1 MNQKNIEDIYP
12 LSPMQQGMLFH
23 SLYAPKSGM
32 YVEQLSLKLHGNLD
46 IAAFKLAWQEVLNR
60 HSVLRTAFVW
70 ENLEKP
76 LQVVG
81 RQVSLPW
88 QQLDW
93 REIPTNEQQ
102 QQLEAL
108 LETEQKR
115 GFELSKAPLMNLI
128 LIQLAEKSYQ
138 FIWNH
143 HHLLLDG
150 WSLPLIFQE
159 VITFYSAFCQGKD
172 LYLEKPR
179 LYRDYIAWLQ
189 QQNVTEAEIFWRE
202 TLKGFTAPTAIFSQ
216 SPIANKQ
223 SPISIYDEQQ
233 LKLSAEATAALHSL
247 ARKEQLTLNSIVQ
260 GAWALL
266 LSRYSGEQDIVYGA
280 TVSGRPPT
288 LAGAESM
295 VGLFINTLPVRVW
308 IESHD
313 FILPW
318 LKQFQT
324 QLVELRQ
331 YEYNPL
337 IDIQGWSEVPR
348 GVSLFDSIVVFE
360 NYPVDPGVR
369 QLNLNLEVGNIRTFG
384 NTNYPLT
391 VTVIPG
397 SELLL
402 KIGYVCDRFH
412 SDTIAR
418 MLGHLE
424 TLLLNIVAKPD
435 RRLSELSLLTATEQY
450 QLLIEFNQNKSQISS
465 PLAPL
470 FKGGTKSKNHQCIHQ
485 LFEEQVKR
493 IPDYIAVVYQ
503 DQNLTYRELNAKAN
517 CLAHYLQSLGVG
529 PEVKVGIC
537 LERSLN
543 LIVAVLGVLKAGGD
557 YVPLDTAYPQ
567 ERLAFMLKDAQ
578 LSLVISQASL
588 VNSFEQ
594 NAVICLDTTWEN
606 IAQKSES
613 NPVSRSTSDNLAYI
627 IYTSGSTGQ
636 PKGVMVEHKSLV
648 NAYLAWEEVYQLSER
663 PTCHLQMAS
672 FSFDVFTGD
681 MVRAL
686 CSGGKLVL
694 CDREHLLDA
703 EKLYQLMLKEK
714 VDCAEFV
721 PAVLRNL
728 IQYLEESEQG
738 LEFMRLLVCGSDS
751 WYASEYNQ
759 FKQFCGSQTRLINSF
774 GVTEATID
782 SSYFENTEISLS
794 MNQLVP
800 IGKPFPNT
808 QVYIL
813 DANLQP
819 LPIGVAGELY
829 IGGAGLTRGY
839 LNRPEL
845 TTEKFIP
852 NPFFK
857 IYELEENSLAQN
869 SKLKIQN
876 SKLYKTGDLARYL
889 PDGNIEFISRSDNQ
903 VKIRGYRI
911 ELGEIEATLNQHPA
925 IQQVVVVAREDRP
938 GNKQLVAYVAP
949 RSGHRIQDSELNNEI
964 RLFLEEKLPE
974 YMVPSTFVLLQE
986 LPLTP
991 NGKIERTRLLIPV
1004 QTEKES
1010 QGSFQNYRTP
1020 TEEILTGIWIQVLG
1034 IQSIGIRDNFFQLGG
1049 HSLLATQV
1057 ISRIRKAFQLETPL
1071 RYLFESPT
1079 IAELS
1084 QRIEAEIKAGQK
1096 LEIPPIVALPR
1107 EGNLTLSF
1115 AQQRLWFANQLLPGN
1130 PAYNMPAAVR
1140 LFGSLNV
1147 KALEQSLNEVIKRH
1161 ESLRTTFIEVN
1172 EKPVQEIAPTLILR
1186 IPIVDL
1192 REVSASDTA
1201 NATLRERIQTAQ
1213 KLALEEVRQ
1222 PFALDKAPLLRVK
1235 LLQLSETD
1243 WVILFAM
1250 HHIISDAWSQGILIQ
1265 EIATFYEAF
1274 CLAKPSPLPELS
1286 IQYAD
1291 FAIWQRQ
1298 WLAEHWQTQITYWK
1312 QQLNNLPVLQLPTDR
1327 PRPSIPI
1334 FRGARKSSSL
1344 SKTLSDALKTLS
1356 AREGATLFMT
1366 LLAAFTT
1373 LLHWLTN
1380 QDDIVVG
1387 TDIANRNQAETEGLI
1402 GFFVNQLVLRTNLS
1416 ENPCFREV
1424 LAQVRRVTLEAYA
1437 HQDLPFDKLVE
1448 VLNPERNLSRAPLF
1462 QVKLVMQNAPTPPLE
1477 LPGLTLGFLEVDN
1490 GTAEFD
1496 LLLNVMETEQQLIG
1510 LVLAYKTDLFDDSSI
1525 ARILGRLETL
1535 LDNIV
1540 MQPNIKLNA
1549 LKEIL
1554 VEADRQQQSAQEQEY
1569 QKTVEQKLSNIKRK
1583 SLNRPSEQV
1592 GEKL

>member
-1 MNQKNIEDIYP
+1 MD
-12 LSPMQQGMLFH
+12 
-23 SLYAPKSGM
+23 
-32 YVEQLSLKLHGNLD
+32 
-46 IAAFKLAWQEVLNR
+46 
-60 HSVLRTAFVW
+60 
-70 ENLEKP
+70 
-76 LQVVG
+76 
-81 RQVSLPW
+81 
-88 QQLDW
+88 
-93 REIPTNEQQ
+93 
-102 QQLEAL
+102 
-108 LETEQKR
+108 
-115 GFELSKAPLMNLI
+115 
-128 LIQLAEKSYQ
+128 
-138 FIWNH
+138 
-143 HHLLLDG
+143 
-150 WSLPLIFQE
+150 
-159 VITFYSAFCQGKD
+159 
-172 LYLEKPR
+172 
-179 LYRDYIAWLQ
+179 
-189 QQNVTEAEIFWRE
+189 
-202 TLKGFTAPTAIFSQ
+202 
-216 SPIANKQ
+216 
-223 SPISIYDEQQ
+223 
-233 LKLSAEATAALHSL
+233 
-247 ARKEQLTLNSIVQ
+247 
-260 GAWALL
+260 
-266 LSRYSGEQDIVYGA
+266 
-280 TVSGRPPT
+280 
-288 LAGAESM
+288 
-295 VGLFINTLPVRVW
+295 
-308 IESHD
+308 
-313 FILPW
+313 
-318 LKQFQT
+318 
-324 QLVELRQ
+324 
-331 YEYNPL
+331 
-337 IDIQGWSEVPR
+337 
-348 GVSLFDSIVVFE
+348 
-360 NYPVDPGVR
+360 
-369 QLNLNLEVGNIRTFG
+369 
-384 NTNYPLT
+384 
-391 VTVIPG
+391 
-397 SELLL
+397 
-402 KIGYVCDRFH
+402 
-412 SDTIAR
+412 
-418 MLGHLE
+418 
-424 TLLLNIVAKPD
+424 
-435 RRLSELSLLTATEQY
+435 
-450 QLLIEFNQNKSQISS
+450 
-465 PLAPL
+465 
-470 FKGGTKSKNHQCIHQ
+470 
-485 LFEEQVKR
+485 
-493 IPDYIAVVYQ
+493 
-503 DQNLTYRELNAKAN
+503 
-517 CLAHYLQSLGVG
+517 
-529 PEVKVGIC
+529 
-537 LERSLN
+537 
-543 LIVAVLGVLKAGGD
+543 
-557 YVPLDTAYPQ
+557 
-567 ERLAFMLKDAQ
+567 
-578 LSLVISQASL
+578 
-588 VNSFEQ
+588 
-594 NAVICLDTTWEN
+594 
-606 IAQKSES
+606 
-613 NPVSRSTSDNLAYI
+613 
-627 IYTSGSTGQ
+627 
-636 PKGVMVEHKSLV
+636 
-648 NAYLAWEEVYQLSER
+648 
-663 PTCHLQMAS
+663 
-672 FSFDVFTGD
+672 
-681 MVRAL
+681 
-686 CSGGKLVL
+686 
-694 CDREHLLDA
+694 
-703 EKLYQLMLKEK
+703 
-714 VDCAEFV
+714 
-721 PAVLRNL
+721 
-728 IQYLEESEQG
+728 
-738 LEFMRLLVCGSDS
+738 
-751 WYASEYNQ
+751 
-759 FKQFCGSQTRLINSF
+759 
-774 GVTEATID
+774 
-782 SSYFENTEISLS
+782 
-794 MNQLVP
+794 QLVP

-808 QVYIL
+808 QLYIL

-857 IYELEENSLAQN
+857 TYELEENSLAQN

-889 PDGNIEFISRSDNQ
+889 PDGNIEFIGRSDNQ

-938 GNKQLVAYVAP
+938 GNKQLVAYIAP
-949 RSGHRIQDSELNNEI
+949 RSGHRIQDSDLNNEI

-991 NGKIERTRLLIPV
+991 NGKIDRTRLPIPV

-1130 PAYNMPAAVR
+1130 PAYNIPAAVR

-1327 PRPSIPI
+1327 PRPSMPI

-1356 AREGATLFMT
+1356 AKEGATLFMT

-1540 MQPNIKLNA
+1540 TQPNIKLNA

-1592 GEKL
+1592 GEKS

>member
-23 SLYAPKSGM
+23 SLYAPTSGM
-32 YVEQLSLKLHGNLD
+32 YVEQLSLELNGNLD
-46 IAAFKLAWQEVLNR
+46 VAAFKQAWQEVLNR

-93 REIPTNEQQ
+93 RELSSVEQQ
-102 QQLEAL
+102 QQLESL
-108 LETEQKR
+108 LDAEQKR
-115 GFELSKAPLMNLI
+115 GFELSKAPLMNLT
-128 LIQLAEKSYQ
+128 LIQLAENSYQ

-150 WSLPLIFQE
+150 WSLPLIFKE

-172 LYLEKPR
+172 LDLEKPR
-179 LYRDYIAWLQ
+179 PYRDYIAWLQ
-189 QQNVTEAEIFWRE
+189 QQNVTEAEAFWRE

-216 SPIANKQ
+216 SAIANKQ
-223 SPISIYDEQQ
+223 SPIPSYNEQQ
-233 LKLSAEATAALHSL
+233 LKLSAEATLALQSL
-247 ARKEQLTLNSIVQ
+247 ARKEQLTPNSIVQ

-266 LSRYSGEQDIVYGA
+266 LSRYSGEQDIIYGT
-280 TVSGRPPT
+280 TVSGRPPM
-288 LAGAESM
+288 LVGAESM

-308 IESHD
+308 VDPHE

-348 GVSLFDSIVVFE
+348 GVSLFESIVVFE
-360 NYPVDPGVR
+360 NYPVDPAVG
-369 QLNLNLEVGNIRTFG
+369 QLNSNLEIGNFRTFG
-384 NTNYPLT
+384 KTNYPLT
-391 VTVIPG
+391 VTVIPD

-412 SDTIAR
+412 TDTINR

-424 TLLLNIVAKPD
+424 TLLLNIVAKPHQ
-435 RRLSELSLLTATEQY
+435 RLSELSLLTATERY
-450 QLLIEFNQNKSQISS
+450 QLLIEFNQNKSQIQNPKS
-465 PLAPL
+465 PI
-470 FKGGTKSKNHQCIHQ
+470 GQCVHQ

-493 IPDYIAVVYQ
+493 KPSSIAVVYQ
-503 DQNLTYRELNAKAN
+503 DQQLTYGELNAKAN

-529 PEVKVGIC
+529 EEVKVGIC
-537 LERSLN
+537 LERSLD
-543 LIVAVLGVLKAGGD
+543 LIVAVLGVLKAGGA
-557 YVPLDTAYPQ
+557 YVPLDPAYPQ
-567 ERLAFMLKDAQ
+567 ERLAFMLKDAE
-578 LSLVISQASL
+578 LSLVISHSSL

-594 NAVICLDTTWEN
+594 MTAINLDENWKN

-613 NPVSRSTSDNLAYI
+613 NPVSRATSNNLAYI

-636 PKGVMVEHKSLV
+636 SKGVMVEHGSVV
-648 NAYLAWEEVYQLSER
+648 NAYLGWEEIYQLSER
-663 PTCHLQMAS
+663 LTCHLQMAS

-694 CDREHLLDA
+694 CDRLHLLDA
-703 EKLYQLMLKEK
+703 EKLYQLMLREK

-728 IQYLEESEQG
+728 IQYLEETEQR
-738 LEFMRLLVCGSDS
+738 LDFMRLVVCGSDS
-751 WYASEYNQ
+751 WYNSEYSK
-759 FKQFCGSQTRLINSF
+759 FRQFCSSQTRLINSF

-782 SSYFENTEISLS
+782 SSYFESPEIDLS
-794 MNQLVP
+794 IEQLVP

-808 QVYIL
+808 QLYIL

-819 LPIGVAGELY
+819 VPIGVAGELY
-829 IGGAGLTRGY
+829 IGGAGLARGY

-845 TTEKFIP
+845 TTEKFIQ
-852 NPFFK
+852 NPFDNSELNPKFSR
-857 IYELEENSLAQN
+857 IYN
-869 SKLKIQN
+869 
-876 SKLYKTGDLARYL
+876 TGDLARYL
-889 PDGNIEFISRSDNQ
+889 PDGNIEFLGRSDNQ

-925 IQQVVVVAREDRP
+925 IQQVVVVVREDRP
-938 GNKQLVAYVAP
+938 GNKQLVAYLTP
-949 RSGHRIQDSELNNEI
+949 RLGYKIQDSEL
-964 RLFLEEKLPE
+964 RLFLANKLPE
-974 YMVPSTFVLLQE
+974 YMVPSTFVLLE
-986 LPLTP
+986 SLPLTP
-991 NGKIERTRLLIPV
+991 NGKIDRKRLPIPT
-1004 QTEKES
+1004 QTEES
-1010 QGSFQNYRTP
+1010 KKTVKIYRTP

-1034 IQSIGIRDNFFQLGG
+1034 IQPIEITDNFFQLGG

-1057 ISRIRKAFQLETPL
+1057 ISRIRKAFQIEIPL

-1084 QRIEAEIKAGQK
+1084 PRIEAEIKAEQK
-1096 LEIPPIVALPR
+1096 LEIPPIVCVPR

-1115 AQQRLWFANQLLPGN
+1115 AQQRLWFANQLMPGN
-1130 PAYNMPAAVR
+1130 SAYNMPAAVR
-1140 LFGSLNV
+1140 LFGALNV

-1172 EKPVQEIAPTLILR
+1172 GEPVQQIVSTLSVT

-1192 REVSASDTA
+1192 REFSSS
-1201 NATLRERIQTAQ
+1201 ERIEKAQ
-1213 KLALEEVRQ
+1213 QLAIAEVRQ
-1222 PFALDKAPLLRVK
+1222 PFTLDKAPLLRVK
-1235 LLQLSETD
+1235 LLQLGETD
-1243 WVILFAM
+1243 WVLIFAM
-1250 HHIISDAWSQGILIQ
+1250 HHIVSDAWSLGILIQ
-1265 EIATFYEAF
+1265 EIATLYEAF
-1274 CLAKPSPLPELS
+1274 CLEKPSPLPQLS

-1291 FAIWQRQ
+1291 FAVWQRQ
-1298 WLAEHWQTQITYWK
+1298 WLAEHWQTQLAYWQ
-1312 QQLNNLPVLQLPTDR
+1312 QQLNNLTVLQLPTDK
-1327 PRPSIPI
+1327 PRPSMPI
-1334 FRGARKSSSL
+1334 FRGARKSLIL
-1344 SKTLSDALKTLS
+1344 SKTLSDALKMLS
-1356 AREGATLFMT
+1356 AKEGVTLFMT

-1416 ENPCFREV
+1416 GNPSFRE
-1424 LAQVRRVTLEAYA
+1424 LLGQVRRVTLAAYA

-1448 VLNPERNLSRAPLF
+1448 VLNPERNLNRTPLF

-1490 GTAEFD
+1490 GTSEFD
-1496 LLLNVMETEQQLIG
+1496 LLLNLMETEEQLIG
-1510 LVLAYKTDLFDDSSI
+1510 LVLAYKTDLFEDSSI

-1540 MQPNIKLNA
+1540 TQPNIKLNA
-1549 LKEIL
+1549 LKQIL
-1554 VEADRQQQSAQEQEY
+1554 VEADRQQQSDREQEY

-1583 SLNRPSEQV
+1583 SLKKAPEHI
-1592 GEKL
+1592 GEK

>member
-1 MNQKNIEDIYP
+1 MNQRNIEEIYP

-23 SLYAPKSGM
+23 SLYAPTSGM
-32 YVEQLSLKLHGNLD
+32 YVEQLTLQLNGNLD
-46 IAAFKLAWQEVLNR
+46 VVAFKQAWQEVVNR

-88 QQLDW
+88 QQVDW
-93 REIPTNEQQ
+93 RELSTIKQQ

-115 GFELSKAPLMNLI
+115 GFELSKAPLMNFT
-128 LIQLAEKSYQ
+128 LIQLAENSYQ

-150 WSLPLIFQE
+150 WSLPLIFKE
-159 VITFYSAFCQGKD
+159 VITFYAAFYIGKE

-179 LYRDYIAWLQ
+179 PYRDYIAWLQ
-189 QQNVTEAEIFWRE
+189 QQNVTESEAFWRE
-202 TLKGFTAPTAIFSQ
+202 KLKGFTAPTAILSQ
-216 SPIANKQ
+216 PQITNKQ
-223 SPISIYDEQQ
+223 SQIPSYDEQQ
-233 LKLSAEATAALHSL
+233 LKLSAETTAALQSL
-247 ARKEQLTLNSIVQ
+247 VRKEQLTLNSIVQ

-308 IESHD
+308 VDSHD

-331 YEYNPL
+331 YEYNSL
-337 IDIQGWSEVPR
+337 IEIQAWSEVPR

-360 NYPVDPGVR
+360 NYPVDSAVR
-369 QLNLNLEVGNIRTFG
+369 QLNSNLEMGNFRTFG
-384 NTNYPLT
+384 KTNYPLT
-391 VTVIPG
+391 VTVIPD

-412 SDTIAR
+412 TDTIKR

-424 TLLLNIVAKPD
+424 TLLLNIVANPTQ
-435 RRLSELSLLTATEQY
+435 RLSELSLLTATERY
-450 QLLIEFNQNKSQISS
+450 QLLIEFNQKQ
-465 PLAPL
+465 
-470 FKGGTKSKNHQCIHQ
+470 SKILNSKFLIGECIHQ
-485 LFEEQVKR
+485 LFEEQVNR
-493 IPDYIAVVYQ
+493 TPTSIAVVYQ
-503 DQNLTYRELNAKAN
+503 DHQLTYRELNAKAN
-517 CLAHYLQSLGVG
+517 SLAHYLRSLGVAA
-529 PEVKVGIC
+529 EVKVGIC
-537 LERSLN
+537 LERSLD
-543 LIVAVLGVLKAGGD
+543 LIVAVLAVLKAGGA
-557 YVPLDTAYPQ
+557 YVPLDPAYPQ

-578 LSLVISQASL
+578 LSLVISHSSL
-588 VNSFEQ
+588 VNNFEQ
-594 NAVICLDTTWEN
+594 NAVICLDKNWEKV
-606 IAQKSES
+606 ARESES
-613 NPVSRSTSDNLAYI
+613 NPVNRATSDNLAYI

-636 PKGVMVEHKSLV
+636 SKGVMVEHGSLV
-648 NAYLAWEEVYQLSER
+648 NAYLAWEEIYQLSEQ

-672 FSFDVFTGD
+672 FAFDVFSGD

-703 EKLYQLMLKEK
+703 ENLYQLMLREK

-728 IQYLEESEQG
+728 IQYLEESEQR
-738 LEFMRLLVCGSDS
+738 LDFMRLLVCGSDS
-751 WYASEYNQ
+751 WYGNEYNK
-759 FKQFCGSQTRLINSF
+759 FRQFCSYQTRLINSF

-782 SSYFENTEISLS
+782 SSYFESTNLDLPTD
-794 MNQLVP
+794 QLVP

-808 QVYIL
+808 HLYIL
-813 DANLQP
+813 DTNLQP
-819 LPIGVAGELY
+819 VPIGVTGELY
-829 IGGAGLTRGY
+829 ISGAGLARGY

-845 TTEKFIP
+845 TTEKFIA
-852 NPFFK
+852 NPF
-857 IYELEENSLAQN
+857 ES
-869 SKLKIQN
+869 SKFRR
-876 SKLYKTGDLARYL
+876 LYKTGDLARYL
-889 PDGNIEFISRSDNQ
+889 HDGNIEFLGRSDNQ

-925 IQQVVVVAREDRP
+925 IQQAVVLAREDRP
-938 GNKQLVAYVAP
+938 GNKQLIAYCVA
-949 RSGHRIQDSELNNEI
+949 RSHYKIEDSELKSEVS
-964 RLFLEEKLPE
+964 LFLATKLPE
-974 YMVPSTFVLLQE
+974 YMMPSSFILLKT

-991 NGKIERTRLLIPV
+991 NGKIDRKRLPIPV
-1004 QTEKES
+1004 QTETEPQVKAK
-1010 QGSFQNYRTP
+1010 NYRTP
-1020 TEEILTGIWIQVLG
+1020 TQEILSGIWIQVLG
-1034 IQSIGIRDNFFQLGG
+1034 IQSIGITDNFFQLGG

-1057 ISRIRKAFQLETPL
+1057 ISRIRKAFQLEFPL

-1096 LEIPPIVALPR
+1096 LELPPIASVPR

-1130 PAYNMPAAVR
+1130 PAYNMPVAVR

-1161 ESLRTTFIEVN
+1161 ESLRTSFIEIN
-1172 EKPVQEIAPTLILR
+1172 GEPVQQIAPTLNLT

-1192 REVSASDTA
+1192 REFSEIV
-1201 NATLRERIQTAQ
+1201 QKAQ
-1213 KLALEEVRQ
+1213 QLAIAEVRQ

-1235 LLQLSETD
+1235 LLELGEND
-1243 WVILFAM
+1243 WVILFTM
-1250 HHIISDAWSQGILIQ
+1250 HHIISDAWSLGILIQ
-1265 EIATFYEAF
+1265 EIAIFYEAF
-1274 CLAKPSPLPELS
+1274 CIKKTSILPNLS

-1291 FAIWQRQ
+1291 FAVWQRQ
-1298 WLAEHWQTQITYWK
+1298 WLAEHWQTQLAYWQ
-1312 QQLNNLPVLQLPTDR
+1312 QQLNHLLLLQLPTDK
-1327 PRPSIPI
+1327 PRPSMPI
-1334 FRGARKSSSL
+1334 LRGKRKTLILSKALSNALKSL
-1344 SKTLSDALKTLS
+1344 SAK
-1356 AREGATLFMT
+1356 EGATLFMM

-1402 GFFVNQLVLRTNLS
+1402 GFFVNQLVLRTNVS
-1416 ENPCFREV
+1416 GNPTFREL
-1424 LAQVRRVTLEAYA
+1424 LAQVRRVTLEAHA

-1448 VLNPERNLSRAPLF
+1448 ALNPERSLNRAPLF
-1462 QVKLVMQNAPTPPLE
+1462 QVKLVMQNVPTPPLE

-1490 GTAEFD
+1490 GTSEFD
-1496 LLLNVMETEQQLIG
+1496 LLLNVMETEEQLIG
-1510 LVLAYKTDLFDDSSI
+1510 LVLAYKTDLFEDSTI
-1525 ARILGRLETL
+1525 ARILARLETL

-1540 MQPNIKLNA
+1540 AQPNINLNA

-1554 VEADRQQQSAQEQEY
+1554 SEADRLQQSIQEQEY
-1569 QKTVEQKLSNIKRK
+1569 QKTVGQKLSNIKRK
-1583 SLNRPSEQV
+1583 SLKL

>member
-1 MNQKNIEDIYP
+1 MNQRNIEEIYP

-23 SLYAPKSGM
+23 SLYAPTSGM
-32 YVEQLSLKLHGNLD
+32 YVEQLTLQLNGNLD
-46 IAAFKLAWQEVLNR
+46 VVAFKQAWQEVLNR

-93 REIPTNEQQ
+93 RELSTIEQQ
-102 QQLEAL
+102 HQLEAL

-115 GFELSKAPLMNLI
+115 GFELSKAPLMNFT
-128 LIQLAEKSYQ
+128 LIQLAENSYQ

-150 WSLPLIFQE
+150 WSLPLIFKE
-159 VITFYSAFCQGKD
+159 VITFYAAFSLGKD
-172 LYLEKPR
+172 LSLEKSRP
-179 LYRDYIAWLQ
+179 YRDYIAWLQ
-189 QQNVTEAEIFWRE
+189 QQNVTEAEAFWRE
-202 TLKGFTAPTAIFSQ
+202 KLKGFTAPTAIFYQ
-216 SPIANKQ
+216 PQIANKPSQ
-223 SPISIYDEQQ
+223 FPSYDEQQ
-233 LKLSAEATAALHSL
+233 LKLSTETTAALQSL

-266 LSRYSGEQDIVYGA
+266 LSRYSGEEDIVYGA

-288 LAGAESM
+288 LPDAESM

-308 IESHD
+308 VDSHE

-318 LKQFQT
+318 LQQFQT
-324 QLVELRQ
+324 QFVELRQ
-331 YEYNPL
+331 YEYNSL
-337 IDIQGWSEVPR
+337 IEIQGWSEVPR

-360 NYPVDPGVR
+360 NYPVDPAVG
-369 QLNLNLEVGNIRTFG
+369 QINSNLEIGNFRTFG
-384 NTNYPLT
+384 KTNYPLT

-397 SELLL
+397 LELLL

-412 SDTIAR
+412 TDTIKR

-424 TLLLNIVAKPD
+424 TLLLNIVANPTQ
-435 RRLSELSLLTATEQY
+435 RLSELSLLTTPERY
-450 QLLIEFNQNKSQISS
+450 QILIDFNQNQSKIQN
-465 PLAPL
+465 P
-470 FKGGTKSKNHQCIHQ
+470 KSKIGQCIHQ
-485 LFEEQVKR
+485 IFEAQVELT
-493 IPDYIAVVYQ
+493 PASIAVVYQ
-503 DQNLTYRELNAKAN
+503 DQQLTYRELNAKAN
-517 CLAHYLQSLGVG
+517 CLAHYLRSLGVA

-543 LIVAVLGVLKAGGD
+543 LIVAVLGVLKAGGA
-557 YVPLDTAYPQ
+557 YLPLDPAYPQ
-567 ERLAFMLKDAQ
+567 ERLYFMLKDAQ
-578 LSLVISQASL
+578 LSLVISHLSL
-588 VNSFEQ
+588 VNSFEET
-594 NAVICLDTTWEN
+594 AVICLDEN
-606 IAQKSES
+606 WDKIARESES

-636 PKGVMVEHKSLV
+636 SKGVMVEHGSLV
-648 NAYLAWEEVYQLSER
+648 NAYLAWKEIYQLSEQ

-681 MVRAL
+681 MLRAL

-703 EKLYQLMLKEK
+703 EKLYHLMLREK

-728 IQYLEESEQG
+728 IQYLEESEQR

-751 WYASEYNQ
+751 WYGSEYSK
-759 FKQFCGSQTRLINSF
+759 FRQFCSSQTRLINSF

-782 SSYFENTEISLS
+782 SSYFESTDIDLPTD
-794 MNQLVP
+794 QLVP

-808 QVYIL
+808 QLYIL
-813 DANLQP
+813 DTNLQP
-819 LPIGVAGELY
+819 VPIGVTGELY
-829 IGGAGLTRGY
+829 ISGAGLARGY
-839 LNRPEL
+839 FNRPEL

-852 NPFFK
+852 NPFESSEVNPKF
-857 IYELEENSLAQN
+857 SR
-869 SKLKIQN
+869 
-876 SKLYKTGDLARYL
+876 LYKTGDLARYL
-889 PDGNIEFISRSDNQ
+889 PDGNIEFLGRSDNQ

-911 ELGEIEATLNQHPA
+911 ELGEIEAALNQHPA
-925 IQQVVVVAREDRP
+925 IQQVAVVAREYRP
-938 GNKQLVAYVAP
+938 GNKQLVAYCVA
-949 RSGHRIQDSELNNEI
+949 RSQYKIEHPELNNEL
-964 RLFLEEKLPE
+964 RLFLATKLPE
-974 YMVPSTFVLLQE
+974 YMMPSSFVLLE
-986 LPLTP
+986 SLPLTP
-991 NGKIERTRLLIPV
+991 NGKIDRKRLPIPV
-1004 QTEKES
+1004 PSKKES
-1010 QGSFQNYRTP
+1010 QGQVKIYRTP

-1034 IQSIGIRDNFFQLGG
+1034 IKSIAITDNFFQLGG
-1049 HSLLATQV
+1049 HSLLTTQV
-1057 ISRIRKAFQLETPL
+1057 ISRIRKAFQLEIPL

-1079 IAELS
+1079 IAQLS
-1084 QRIEAEIKAGQK
+1084 ERIEAEIKAGQK
-1096 LEIPPIVALPR
+1096 LELPPIVSVPR
-1107 EGNLTLSF
+1107 QGNLTLSF
-1115 AQQRLWFANQLLPGN
+1115 AQQRLWFANQLMPGN
-1130 PAYNMPAAVR
+1130 SAYNMPAAVR

-1161 ESLRTTFIEVN
+1161 ESLRTSFIEIN
-1172 EKPVQEIAPTLILR
+1172 GEPVQQIAPTLTLT

-1192 REVSASDTA
+1192 REFSE
-1201 NATLRERIQTAQ
+1201 NIQKAQ
-1213 KLALEEVRQ
+1213 QLAIAEVRQ

-1235 LLQLSETD
+1235 LLQMGEND
-1243 WVILFAM
+1243 WVILFTM
-1250 HHIISDAWSQGILIQ
+1250 HHIISDAWSLGILIQ

-1274 CLAKPSPLPELS
+1274 SLRKPSPLPELS

-1298 WLAEHWQTQITYWK
+1298 WLPEHWQTQINYWK
-1312 QQLNNLPVLQLPTDR
+1312 QQLNHLPVLQLPTDKL
-1327 PRPSIPI
+1327 RPSIPI
-1334 FRGARKSSSL
+1334 LRGERKTLILSKALSNALKSL
-1344 SKTLSDALKTLS
+1344 SAK
-1356 AREGATLFMT
+1356 EGATLFMM

-1416 ENPCFREV
+1416 GNPSFREL
-1424 LAQVRRVTLEAYA
+1424 LAQVRRVTLEAHA

-1448 VLNPERNLSRAPLF
+1448 ALNPERSLNRAPLF
-1462 QVKLVMQNAPTPPLE
+1462 QVKLVMQNVPTPPLQ

-1490 GTAEFD
+1490 GTSEFD
-1496 LLLNVMETEQQLIG
+1496 LLLNVMETEAQLIG
-1510 LVLAYKTDLFDDSSI
+1510 LVLVYKTDLFEDSTI
-1525 ARILGRLETL
+1525 ARILARLETL

-1540 MQPNIKLNA
+1540 AQPNINLNA

-1554 VEADRQQQSAQEQEY
+1554 SEADRQQQSIQEQEY
-1569 QKTVEQKLSNIKRK
+1569 QKTVGQKLSNIKRK
-1583 SLNRPSEQV
+1583 SLKL

>member
-23 SLYAPKSGM
+23 SLYAPTSGM
-32 YVEQLSLKLHGNLD
+32 YVEQLSFELNGNLD
-46 IAAFKLAWQEVLNR
+46 VAAFKQAWQEVLNR

-93 REIPTNEQQ
+93 RELSSIEQQ

-108 LETEQKR
+108 LEAEQKR
-115 GFELSKAPLMNLI
+115 GFELSKAPLMNLT
-128 LIQLAEKSYQ
+128 LIQLAENPYQ

-150 WSLPLIFQE
+150 WSLPLIFKE
-159 VITFYSAFCQGKD
+159 VITFYSAFCQGKE

-179 LYRDYIAWLQ
+179 PYRDYIAWLQ
-189 QQNVTEAEIFWRE
+189 QQNVTEAEAFWRE
-202 TLKGFTAPTAIFSQ
+202 TLKGFTAPTAIFSH

-223 SPISIYDEQQ
+223 SPIPSYNEQQ
-233 LKLSAEATAALHSL
+233 LKLSAEATLALQSL

-260 GAWALL
+260 GVWALL

-308 IESHD
+308 VDPHQ

-348 GVSLFDSIVVFE
+348 GVSLFESIVVFE
-360 NYPVDPGVR
+360 NYPIDPAVR
-369 QLNLNLEVGNIRTFG
+369 QFNSNLEIGNFRTFG
-384 NTNYPLT
+384 KTNYPLT
-391 VTVIPG
+391 VTVVPD

-412 SDTIAR
+412 SDTINR
-418 MLGHLE
+418 MLAHLE
-424 TLLLNIVAKPD
+424 TLLLNIVAKPHQ
-435 RRLSELSLLTATEQY
+435 RLSELSLLTATERY
-450 QLLIEFNQNKSQISS
+450 QLLIEFNQNKSKIQN
-465 PLAPL
+465 P
-470 FKGGTKSKNHQCIHQ
+470 KSKIGQCVHQ

-493 IPDYIAVVYQ
+493 TPDAIAVVFQ
-503 DQNLTYRELNAKAN
+503 DQQLTYRKLNAKAN
-517 CLAHYLQSLGVG
+517 CLAHYLQSFGVG
-529 PEVKVGIC
+529 TEVKVGIY
-537 LERSLN
+537 LDRSLD
-543 LIVAVLGVLKAGGD
+543 LIVAVLGVLKAGGA
-557 YVPLDTAYPQ
+557 YVPLDPAYPQ
-567 ERLAFMLKDAQ
+567 ERLAFMLKDAE
-578 LSLVISQASL
+578 LSLVISHSSV

-594 NAVICLDTTWEN
+594 MTVINLDEN
-606 IAQKSES
+606 WKKIARESES
-613 NPVSRSTSDNLAYI
+613 NPVSRSRSDNLAYI

-636 PKGVMVEHKSLV
+636 SKGVMVEHGSVV
-648 NAYLAWEEVYQLSER
+648 NAYLGWEEIYQLSER
-663 PTCHLQMAS
+663 LTCHLQMAS

-694 CDREHLLDA
+694 CDRSHLLDA
-703 EKLYQLMLKEK
+703 EKLYQLMLREK

-728 IQYLEESEQG
+728 IQYLEESEQR
-738 LEFMRLLVCGSDS
+738 LDFMRLLVCGSDS
-751 WYASEYNQ
+751 WYNSEYSK
-759 FKQFCGSQTRLINSF
+759 FRQFCGSQIRLINSF

-782 SSYFENTEISLS
+782 SSYFETTKIGLS
-794 MNQLVP
+794 IDQLVP

-808 QVYIL
+808 QLYIL

-819 LPIGVAGELY
+819 VPIGVAGELY
-829 IGGAGLTRGY
+829 IGGAGLARGY

-845 TTEKFIP
+845 TTEKFIQ
-852 NPFFK
+852 NPFTDFRFSILDFRLDNNFDDLESSSGK
-857 IYELEENSLAQN
+857 ACSTMQIREFSRIYN
-869 SKLKIQN
+869 
-876 SKLYKTGDLARYL
+876 TGDLARYL
-889 PDGNIEFISRSDNQ
+889 PDGNIEFLGRSDNQ

-925 IQQVVVVAREDRP
+925 IQQVVVVVREDRP
-938 GNKQLVAYVAP
+938 GNKQLVAYLTP
-949 RSGHRIQDSELNNEI
+949 RSGYKIQDSELHNEL
-964 RLFLEEKLPE
+964 RLFLANKLPE
-974 YMVPSTFVLLQE
+974 YMVPSTFVLLE
-986 LPLTP
+986 SLPLTP
-991 NGKIERTRLLIPV
+991 NGKIDRKRLPIPT
-1004 QTEKES
+1004 QTEES
-1010 QGSFQNYRTP
+1010 KKTVKFYRTP
-1020 TEEILTGIWIQVLG
+1020 TEGILTGIWIQVLG
-1034 IQSIGIRDNFFQLGG
+1034 IQPIEITDNFFQLGG

-1057 ISRIRKAFQLETPL
+1057 ISRIRKAFQLEIPL

-1084 QRIEAEIKAGQK
+1084 LRIEAEIKAGQK
-1096 LEIPPIVALPR
+1096 LELPPIVCVPR

-1115 AQQRLWFANQLLPGN
+1115 AQQRLWFANQLMPGN
-1130 PAYNMPAAVR
+1130 SAYNMPAAVR

-1172 EKPVQEIAPTLILR
+1172 GEPVQEIAPTLSVT

-1192 REVSASDTA
+1192 REFSEIA
-1201 NATLRERIQTAQ
+1201 RIQKSQ
-1213 KLALEEVRQ
+1213 NLAIEEIRQ
-1222 PFALDKAPLLRVK
+1222 PFTLDKAPLLRVK
-1235 LLQLSETD
+1235 LLQLGETD

-1250 HHIISDAWSQGILIQ
+1250 HHIISDAWSLGILIQ
-1265 EIATFYEAF
+1265 EIATLYEAF
-1274 CLAKPSPLPELS
+1274 CLEKPSPLAELS

-1291 FAIWQRQ
+1291 FAVWQRQ
-1298 WLAEHWQTQITYWK
+1298 WLAEHWQTQLAYWQ
-1312 QQLNNLPVLQLPTDR
+1312 QQLNNLPVLQLPTDK
-1327 PRPSIPI
+1327 PRPSMPI
-1334 FRGARKSSSL
+1334 FRGARKSLIL
-1344 SKTLSDALKTLS
+1344 SKTLSDALKMLS
-1356 AREGATLFMT
+1356 AKEGVTLFMT
-1366 LLAAFTT
+1366 LLAAFAT

-1416 ENPCFREV
+1416 GNPSFRE
-1424 LAQVRRVTLEAYA
+1424 LLGQVRRVTLEAYA

-1448 VLNPERNLSRAPLF
+1448 VLNPERNLNRTPLF

-1496 LLLNVMETEQQLIG
+1496 LLLNVMETEEQLIG
-1510 LVLAYKTDLFDDSSI
+1510 LTLAYKTDLFDDSSI
-1525 ARILGRLETL
+1525 ARILARLETL

-1540 MQPNIKLNA
+1540 TQPNIKLDA
-1549 LKEIL
+1549 LKQIM
-1554 VEADRQQQSAQEQEY
+1554 VEADRQQQSDREQEY
-1569 QKTVEQKLSNIKRK
+1569 KKTVEQKLSNIKRK
-1583 SLNRPSEQV
+1583 FLKKAPEQV
-1592 GEKL
+1592 GEK

>member
-1 MNQKNIEDIYP
+1 MNQRNIEEIYP
-12 LSPMQQGMLFH
+12 LYPMQQGMLFH
-23 SLYAPKSGM
+23 SLYAPTSGM
-32 YVEQLSLKLHGNLD
+32 YVEQLTLQLNGNLD
-46 IAAFKLAWQEVLNR
+46 VVAFKQAWQEVLNR

-93 REIPTNEQQ
+93 RELSTIEQQ
-102 QQLEAL
+102 HQLEAL

-115 GFELSKAPLMNLI
+115 GFELSKAPLMNFT
-128 LIQLAEKSYQ
+128 LIQLAENSYQ

-150 WSLPLIFQE
+150 WSLPLIFKE
-159 VITFYSAFCQGKD
+159 VITFYAAFSLGKD
-172 LYLEKPR
+172 LSLEKSRP
-179 LYRDYIAWLQ
+179 YRDYIAWLQ
-189 QQNVTEAEIFWRE
+189 QQNVTEAEAFWRE
-202 TLKGFTAPTAIFSQ
+202 KLKGFTAPTAIFYQ
-216 SPIANKQ
+216 PQIANKPSQ
-223 SPISIYDEQQ
+223 FPSYDEQQ
-233 LKLSAEATAALHSL
+233 LKLSTETTAALQSL

-266 LSRYSGEQDIVYGA
+266 LSRYSGEEDIVYGA

-288 LAGAESM
+288 LPDAESM

-308 IESHD
+308 VDSHE

-318 LKQFQT
+318 LQQFQT
-324 QLVELRQ
+324 QFVELRQ
-331 YEYNPL
+331 YEYNSL
-337 IDIQGWSEVPR
+337 IEIQGWSEVPR

-360 NYPVDPGVR
+360 NYPVDPAVG
-369 QLNLNLEVGNIRTFG
+369 QINSNLKIGNFRTFG
-384 NTNYPLT
+384 KTNYPLT

-397 SELLL
+397 LELLL

-412 SDTIAR
+412 TDTIKR

-424 TLLLNIVAKPD
+424 TLLLNIVANPTQ
-435 RRLSELSLLTATEQY
+435 RLSELSLLTTPERY
-450 QLLIEFNQNKSQISS
+450 QILIDFNQNQSKIQN
-465 PLAPL
+465 P
-470 FKGGTKSKNHQCIHQ
+470 KSKIGQCIHQ
-485 LFEEQVKR
+485 IFEAQVELT
-493 IPDYIAVVYQ
+493 PASIAVVYQ
-503 DQNLTYRELNAKAN
+503 DQQLTYRELNVKAN
-517 CLAHYLQSLGVG
+517 CLAHYLRSLGVA

-543 LIVAVLGVLKAGGD
+543 LIVAVLGVLKAGGA
-557 YVPLDTAYPQ
+557 YVPLDPAYPQ
-567 ERLAFMLKDAQ
+567 ERLNFMIKDAQ
-578 LSLVISQASL
+578 LSLVISHSSL
-588 VNSFEQ
+588 LNSFEET
-594 NAVICLDTTWEN
+594 AVICLDEN
-606 IAQKSES
+606 WDKIARQSES

-636 PKGVMVEHKSLV
+636 SKGVMVEHGSLV
-648 NAYLAWEEVYQLSER
+648 NAYLAWEEIYQLSEQ

-681 MVRAL
+681 MLRAL

-703 EKLYQLMLKEK
+703 EKLYHLMLREK

-728 IQYLEESEQG
+728 IQYLEESEQR
-738 LEFMRLLVCGSDS
+738 LDFMRLLVCGSDS
-751 WYASEYNQ
+751 WYGSEYSK
-759 FKQFCGSQTRLINSF
+759 FRQFCRSQTRLINSF

-782 SSYFENTEISLS
+782 SSYFESTDIDLPTD
-794 MNQLVP
+794 QLVP

-808 QVYIL
+808 QLYIL

-819 LPIGVAGELY
+819 VPIGVTGELY
-829 IGGAGLTRGY
+829 ISGAGLARGY
-839 LNRPEL
+839 FNRPEL

-852 NPFFK
+852 NPFESSEVNPKF
-857 IYELEENSLAQN
+857 SR
-869 SKLKIQN
+869 
-876 SKLYKTGDLARYL
+876 LYKTGDLARYL
-889 PDGNIEFISRSDNQ
+889 LDGNIEFLGRSDNQ

-911 ELGEIEATLNQHPA
+911 ELGEIEAALNQHPA
-925 IQQVVVVAREDRP
+925 IQQVAVVAREYRP
-938 GNKQLVAYVAP
+938 GNKQLVAYCVA
-949 RSGHRIQDSELNNEI
+949 RSQYKIEHPELNNEL
-964 RLFLEEKLPE
+964 RLFLATKLPE
-974 YMVPSTFVLLQE
+974 YMMPSSFVLLE
-986 LPLTP
+986 SLPLTP
-991 NGKIERTRLLIPV
+991 NGKIDRKRLPIPV
-1004 QTEKES
+1004 PSKKES
-1010 QGSFQNYRTP
+1010 QGQVKIYRTP

-1034 IQSIGIRDNFFQLGG
+1034 IKSIAITDNFFQLGG
-1049 HSLLATQV
+1049 HSLLTTQV
-1057 ISRIRKAFQLETPL
+1057 ISRIRKAFQLEIPL

-1079 IAELS
+1079 IAQLS
-1084 QRIEAEIKAGQK
+1084 ERIEAEIEAGQK
-1096 LEIPPIVALPR
+1096 LELPPIVSVPR

-1115 AQQRLWFANQLLPGN
+1115 AQQRLWFANQLMPGN
-1130 PAYNMPAAVR
+1130 SAYNMPAAVR

-1161 ESLRTTFIEVN
+1161 ESLRTSFIEIN
-1172 EKPVQEIAPTLILR
+1172 GEPVQQIAPTLTLT

-1192 REVSASDTA
+1192 REFSE
-1201 NATLRERIQTAQ
+1201 NIQKAQ
-1213 KLALEEVRQ
+1213 QLAIAEVRQ

-1235 LLQLSETD
+1235 LLQMGEND
-1243 WVILFAM
+1243 WVILFTM
-1250 HHIISDAWSQGILIQ
+1250 HHIISDAWSLGILIQ

-1274 CLAKPSPLPELS
+1274 SLRKPSPLPELS

-1298 WLAEHWQTQITYWK
+1298 WLPEHWQTQINYWK
-1312 QQLNNLPVLQLPTDR
+1312 QQLNHLPVLQLPTDKL
-1327 PRPSIPI
+1327 RPSIPI
-1334 FRGARKSSSL
+1334 LRGERKTLILSKALSNALKSL
-1344 SKTLSDALKTLS
+1344 SAK
-1356 AREGATLFMT
+1356 EGATLFMM

-1416 ENPCFREV
+1416 GNPSFREL
-1424 LAQVRRVTLEAYA
+1424 LAQVRRVTLEAHA

-1448 VLNPERNLSRAPLF
+1448 ALNPERSLNRAPLF
-1462 QVKLVMQNAPTPPLE
+1462 QVKLVMQNVPTPPLQ

-1490 GTAEFD
+1490 GTSEFD
-1496 LLLNVMETEQQLIG
+1496 LLLNVMETEAQLIG
-1510 LVLAYKTDLFDDSSI
+1510 LVLVYKTDLFEDSTI
-1525 ARILGRLETL
+1525 ARILARLETL

-1540 MQPNIKLNA
+1540 AQPNINLNA

-1554 VEADRQQQSAQEQEY
+1554 SEADRQQQSIQEQEY
-1569 QKTVEQKLSNIKRK
+1569 QKTVGQKLSNIKRK
-1583 SLNRPSEQV
+1583 SLKL